1 MAAPS
6 VKVYVDSDSSSGL
19 DVNNGNGAVCERME
33 RGISLRTFFATCCN
47 SLISQAL
54 SIPFMFTTAGW
65 FSFIIQALAA
75 SFAFICIQM
84 IRATLNNEKVK
95 QYAEER
101 GVPSFEREY
110 TFLGEFCAGNFGRG
124 AITLLILLE
133 YFSGLITNLGAIGL
147 CAALI
152 APAISAD
159 VWIIIFSAITL
170 IMILVPWLRE
180 ISAVMGVLAV
190 VGILG
195 SMAAWVGSA
204 FVILPD
210 SHLIENLTAREPLLI
225 NLVTAFSLSMW
236 TSADVPSLPPYLG
249 AIRGST
255 DRRITLTI
263 IICLTLS
270 VVYVYIIGLAG
281 MQICDGVCED
291 FYPASLAGF
300 HPAALPQWLVY
311 CMYAFILLRMFAI
324 LPIVMVPLMVACE
337 TVVGRLL
344 SCTKI
349 TSKLSRLKGWR
360 LAVRCLL
367 LTVAALGAILVKE
380 ELAYSQAIASV
391 LLTSC
396 SLYICP
402 LWFYAYV
409 MRPVGIKLWAVYVSG
424 VLIAAFV
431 VVGTYTS
438 IMGIISGSPGAS
450 TERL

>member
-1 MAAPS
+1 MSAPLD
-6 VKVYVDSDSSSGL
+6 KVYENTGESSGL
-19 DVNNGNGAVCERME
+19 DVNNGGGAVCEEME
-33 RGISLRTFFATCCN
+33 RGISLGTFSATCCN
-47 SLISQAL
+47 ALISQAL
-54 SIPFMFTTAGW
+54 SMPFMFTTAGW

-75 SFAFICIQM
+75 SLTFVCIQM
-84 IRATLNNEKVK
+84 LRATLRSEK
-95 QYAEER
+95 
-101 GVPSFEREY
+101 
-110 TFLGEFCAGNFGRG
+110 
-124 AITLLILLE
+124 LILLE

-210 SHLIENLTAREPLLI
+210 SHLIENLTVREPLLI

-281 MQICDGVCED
+281 MQICDGVCND

-300 HPAALPQWLVY
+300 HPAALHPWLVY
-311 CMYAFILLRMFAI
+311 CIANRHGA
-324 LPIVMVPLMVACE
+324 AD
-337 TVVGRLL
+337 GRLRDRGW
-344 SCTKI
+344 
-349 TSKLSRLKGWR
+349 TSS
-360 LAVRCLL
+360 
-367 LTVAALGAILVKE
+367 GAILVKE
-380 ELAYSQAIASV
+380 KLAYSQAIASV

-396 SLYICP
+396 ALYLCP

-424 VLIAAFV
+424 VLVAAFV

-438 IMGIISGSPGAS
+438 IMGIISGSPENS
-450 TERL
+450 TGML

>member
-1 MAAPS
+1 MRAPS
-6 VKVYVDSDSSSGL
+6 VKVYDDTDSSSRV
-19 DVNNGNGAVCERME
+19 DVNNGSGAVCEEME

-47 SLISQAL
+47 TFISQAL
-54 SIPFMFTTAGW
+54 SVPFMFTTAGW
-65 FSFIIQALAA
+65 VSFVTQALAA
-75 SFAFICIQM
+75 SFAFIGIQM

-110 TFLGEFCAGNFGRG
+110 TFLGEFCGGDFGRG
-124 AITLLILLE
+124 AITLLILFD
-133 YFSGLITNLGAIGL
+133 YFLILVTNLSAIGI

-152 APAISAD
+152 APAVSAD

-170 IMILVPWLRE
+170 VMILVPWLRE

-195 SMAAWVGSA
+195 SMATWVGSA
-204 FVILPD
+204 SAILPD
-210 SHLIENLTAREPLLI
+210 SHLIDNLTAREPLFV

-236 TSADVPSLPPYLG
+236 TSADVPTLPPYLG
-249 AIRGST
+249 TVKGST

-281 MQICDGVCED
+281 MQICDGVCKD

-300 HPAALPQWLVY
+300 PPAALPPWLVY
-311 CMYAFILLRMFAI
+311 CMYAFILLRMFAV
-324 LPIVMVPLMVACE
+324 LPIIMVPLMVACE

-344 SCTKI
+344 TSTRI
-349 TSKLSRLKGWR
+349 TSKISRMKGWR

-367 LTVAALGAILVKE
+367 VVAAALGAALAKKK
-380 ELAYSQAIASV
+380 LAYSQAIASV

-396 SLYICP
+396 SLYLCP
-402 LWFYAYV
+402 LWFYTYV
-409 MRPVGIKLWAVYVSG
+409 MRPAGIKLWAVYVSG
-424 VLIAAFV
+424 VLVAAFV

-438 IMGIISGSPGAS
+438 ITGIVSG
-450 TERL
+450 

>member
-1 MAAPS
+1 MRIMAEER
-6 VKVYVDSDSSSGL
+6 YV
-19 DVNNGNGAVCERME
+19 RKME
-33 RGISLRTFFATCCN
+33 RGISLRTFSATCCN
-47 SLISQAL
+47 ALISQAL

-75 SFAFICIQM
+75 SLTFVCIQM
-84 IRATLNNEKVK
+84 LRATLRNEKVK

-101 GVPSFEREY
+101 GVPSFETGVHISGRILCRE
-110 TFLGEFCAGNFGRG
+110 FWQRRDNPC
-124 AITLLILLE
+124 
-133 YFSGLITNLGAIGL
+133 AIGL

-152 APAISAD
+152 APAISGKHLVVSSAAGSIALRLSQPVEGRMSTD

-210 SHLIENLTAREPLLI
+210 SHLIENLTAREPLLM
-225 NLVTAFSLSMW
+225 NLVTAFSLATW
-236 TSADVPSLPPYLG
+236 TSTNVPSLPPYLG
-249 AIRGST
+249 AMRGST
-255 DRRITLTI
+255 DRRITLTV

-281 MQICDGVCED
+281 MQICDGVCKD

-300 HPAALPQWLVY
+300 PPTVLPPWLVY
-311 CMYAFILLRMFAI
+311 CMYAFMLLRMFAI

-337 TVVGRLL
+337 TVVGRILT
-344 SCTKI
+344 SSRR
-349 TSKLSRLKGWR
+349 TSKLSRLKGRR

-396 SLYICP
+396 LLYICP
-402 LWFYAYV
+402 LWFYTYV
-409 MRPVGIKLWAVYVSG
+409 MRPAGIKLWAVYVSG
-424 VLIAAFV
+424 VLVAAFV

-438 IMGIISGSPGAS
+438 IMGIISGSPGAF

>member
-1 MAAPS
+1 
-6 VKVYVDSDSSSGL
+6 
-19 DVNNGNGAVCERME
+19 
-33 RGISLRTFFATCCN
+33 
-47 SLISQAL
+47 
-54 SIPFMFTTAGW
+54 
-65 FSFIIQALAA
+65 
-75 SFAFICIQM
+75 
-84 IRATLNNEKVK
+84 
-95 QYAEER
+95 
-101 GVPSFEREY
+101 
-110 TFLGEFCAGNFGRG
+110 
-124 AITLLILLE
+124 
-133 YFSGLITNLGAIGL
+133 AIGL

-152 APAISAD
+152 APAISGKHLVVSSAAGSIALRLSQPVEGRMSTD

-210 SHLIENLTAREPLLI
+210 SHLIENLTAREPLLM
-225 NLVTAFSLSMW
+225 NLVTAFSLATW
-236 TSADVPSLPPYLG
+236 TSTNVPSLPPYLG
-249 AIRGST
+249 AMRGST
-255 DRRITLTI
+255 DRRITLTV

-281 MQICDGVCED
+281 MQICDGVCKD

-300 HPAALPQWLVY
+300 PPTVLPPWLVY
-311 CMYAFILLRMFAI
+311 CMYAFMLLRMFAI

-337 TVVGRLL
+337 TVVGRILT
-344 SCTKI
+344 SSRR

-367 LTVAALGAILVKE
+367 LVVAALGAILVKE

-396 SLYICP
+396 LLYICP

-409 MRPVGIKLWAVYVSG
+409 MRPAGIKLWAVYVSG
-424 VLIAAFV
+424 VLVAAFV

-438 IMGIISGSPGAS
+438 IMGIISGSPGAF